1 MEKIRKQLLL
11 FMALFVGSQS
21 YAQSTDDYEYYDRIP
36 TVNTTTHEDEYD
48 SDSHPAWITT
58 VDSGEWDIDPN
69 NPAAAV
75 GPNGQFRFG
84 SSSYDDGSANAA
96 NAPWGT
102 VSSPNFD
109 VDKSLTLDLNFEKS
123 NNAGQKNQPEIIFDM
138 NYKDES
144 GAEKSV
150 TLTIKLFLK
159 EERYTITVVPNSVNI
174 NVGYSH
180 VNNSGEYKFTVP
192 FPDDYASDGHV
203 KMSLRAT
210 GGLEVGTGQEG
221 GSNTIDVYGDNLV
234 LRDDWDNAER
244 LRRNAGQKMR
254 KVTIVRPY
262 TNGWYTLSLPFD
274 LTMKQFQRRFMAGFD
289 KANAD
294 NYTWKEETSAEI
306 WEYTSFTAAN
316 KVMRFTKSYGE
327 GEDAAVL
334 SAGVPYLIYI
344 PNSIENTLYDFT
356 RPGEGPDSED
366 FSTSDKVMVFTN
378 ITLASEEVLTG
389 SASTVEQESGYKF
402 VSNLSKTDLSSVMA
416 SNQIYYLGLDGSTP
430 VLKKPSATSSTNIKG
445 FRAYFVSPKE
455 DSGAK
460 PTLLSFIESSSE
472 PTSIGSVEAQ
482 FTTEERVYNMQ
493 GQYVGKSLK
502 DLPRGI
508 YVVNHKKYVIK

>member
-1 MEKIRKQLLL
+1 MEKITKQLLL
-11 FMALFVGSQS
+11 FIALFVASQS
-21 YAQSTDDYEYYDRIP
+21 YAQIGYEYYDRIP
-36 TVNTTTHEDEYD
+36 TVNQTTGEDEYD
-48 SDSHPAWITT
+48 TDSHPAWITT

-69 NPAAAV
+69 EPGAAV

-84 SSSYDDGSANAA
+84 SSEFNDGSANGA

-102 VSSPNFD
+102 VSSPNFA

-138 NYKDES
+138 NYKDVN
-144 GAEKSV
+144 GTEKTV
-150 TLTIKLFLK
+150 TLTIKLYLK
-159 EERYTITVVPNSVNI
+159 EETYTITVVPTSVTI
-174 NVGYSH
+174 NVGYDHPSAT
-180 VNNSGEYKFTVP
+180 EYKFTVP

-210 GGLEVGTGQEG
+210 GGLEVGTGTEG

-244 LRRNAGQKMR
+244 LRRNAGTKMK
-254 KVTIVRPY
+254 KVTIVRSY
-262 TNGWYTLSLPFD
+262 DKGWYTLSLPFD

-289 KANAD
+289 KENAD

-327 GEDAAVL
+327 GVDAAVL

-430 VLKKPSATSSTNIKG
+430 VLKKPSAASTNIKG

-455 DSGAK
+455 DAGAK
-460 PTLLSFIESSSE
+460 PALLSFIESSSE

>member
-1 MEKIRKQLLL
+1 MEKITRLLLL
-11 FMALFVGSQS
+11 FIALFVGLQS
-21 YAQSTDDYEYYDRIP
+21 YAQTTPYEYYDRIP
-36 TVNTTTHEDEYD
+36 TEDQSGTDIYD
-48 SDSHPAWITT
+48 VDSHPAWITT
-58 VDSGEWDIDPN
+58 VDSKEWKIDPN

-75 GPNGQFRFG
+75 GPDGQFRFG
-84 SSSYDDGSANAA
+84 SGSYDDGSANGA

-102 VSSPNFD
+102 VSSPNFE
-109 VDKSLTLDLNFEKS
+109 VDKSLTLDLNFAKS

-138 NYKDES
+138 NYKDAN
-144 GAEKSV
+144 GANKSAQ
-150 TLTIKLFLK
+150 LTIKLFLK
-159 EERYTITVVPNSVNI
+159 EETYSTTVIPDNVTI

-210 GGLEVGTGQEG
+210 GGLEVGTGTEG

-234 LRDDWDNAER
+234 LRDDWNNAER

-262 TNGWYTLSLPFD
+262 TQGWYTLSLPFD
-274 LTMKQFQRRFMAGFD
+274 LTMKQFQRRFMAD
-289 KANAD
+289 YSKEKAASAD
-294 NYTWKEETSAEI
+294 PYTWKETTSAEI
-306 WEYTSFTAAN
+306 WEYTSFTADN

-334 SAGVPYLIYI
+334 KAGVPYLIYI

-378 ITLASEEVLTG
+378 IRLAPEAVMTG
-389 SASTVEQESGYKF
+389 SASTVEQETGYKF
-402 VSNLSKTDLSSVMA
+402 VSNLSKTDLKDVMA
-416 SNQIYYLGLDGSTP
+416 ANDIYYLGLNGSDP

-455 DSGAK
+455 SEAK
-460 PTLLSFIESSSE
+460 PALLSFSE
-472 PTSIGSVEAQ
+472 PTSIGSVEAKIA
-482 FTTEERVYNMQ
+482 TDERVYNMQ

-502 DLPRGI
+502 ELPRGI